1 MGRVFSYNA
10 QMAFRSGCAGKG
22 RTKIIFGPIR
32 VARTVCILSK
42 HSIGNYI
49 DVLCTKL
56 RQIPEWPRKKVT
68 FRCGLQAKAL
78 KLPKDEAQTKGQF
91 PDFQLRTK
99 EGHHEANVRPQLG
112 HTRNLQVF
120 LGHSGS

>member
-1 MGRVFSYNA
+1 MPRWPLEVVVPAKAAQKSYLA
-10 QMAFRSGCAGKG
+10 L
-22 RTKIIFGPIR
+22 R

-68 FRCGLQAKAL
+68 FRCGLQATAL